1 MDGYKGV
8 RKLEVKDFMIRD
20 VITVKKETTIRELLK
35 VLAHHRIGGVP
46 VVDAEG
52 KLLGMIS
59 DGDVIRFLQPKARTV
74 YDFYITIVVNE
85 QEDFNEKLVHSL
97 DFPVEKIMKRRELY
111 TVRPEDDFENA
122 LRILVKH
129 HFKKLPVV
137 NQAGRVVGV
146 ISRGDIMRQITDKL
160 LNS

>member
-1 MDGYKGV
+1 
-8 RKLEVKDFMIRD
+8 MIRD

-35 VLAHHRIGGVP
+35 VLVDHKIGGVP
-46 VVDAEG
+46 VVDGQG

-85 QEDFNEKLVHSL
+85 REDFNEKLAQSL
-97 DFPVEKIMKRRELY
+97 DLPVEKIMKRRELY
-111 TVRPEDDFENA
+111 TVKPDDDFENA
-122 LRILVKH
+122 LSILAKH

-137 NQAGRVVGV
+137 NPAGRVVGV
-146 ISRGDIMRQITDKL
+146 ISRGDIMRQITTKL
-160 LNS
+160 INS

>member
-1 MDGYKGV
+1 
-8 RKLEVKDFMIRD
+8 LEVKDFMIRD

-52 KLLGMIS
+52 KLLGMVS

-85 QEDFNEKLVHSL
+85 QEDFNEKLAHSL

-122 LRILVKH
+122 LRILAKH

-137 NQAGRVVGV
+137 NQADRVVGV

>member
-1 MDGYKGV
+1 MEV
-8 RKLEVKDFMIRD
+8 RDFMIRD

-35 VLAHHRIGGVP
+35 VLVDHKIGGVP
-46 VVDAEG
+46 VVDGQG

-85 QEDFNEKLVHSL
+85 REDFNEKLAQSL
-97 DFPVEKIMKRRELY
+97 DLPVEKIMKRRELY
-111 TVRPEDDFENA
+111 TVKPDDDFENA
-122 LRILVKH
+122 LSILAKH

-137 NQAGRVVGV
+137 NPAGRVVGV
-146 ISRGDIMRQITDKL
+146 ISRGDIMRQITTKL
-160 LNS
+160 INS